1 MKKLLCAAFAAA
13 AIYCGSAAVSTA
25 ATIVIATGIGGTLVA
40 PMNDY
45 EAELKRRGHKVYRGT
60 WLVMPPVKPDYVISH
75 SAAADIAA
83 QTYPRAKHFTI
94 DSTFL
99 NRGCQAGTRCDDY
112 YAPIDKFPFLVC
124 CGGYALRGKT
134 RQFPQQGTLSFF
146 IFAPGHV
153 GLPSKVRPQIIN
165 SIK

>member
-1 MKKLLCAAFAAA
+1 MTKVILPALAGAAAYCLSTATAFAK
-13 AIYCGSAAVSTA
+13 I
-25 ATIVIATGIGGTLVA
+25 IVLLTGIGGALVA

-45 EAELKRRGHKVYRGT
+45 EAELTRLGHKVYRGT
-60 WLVMPPVKPDYVISH
+60 WLVQPAVKPDYVISH

-83 QTYPRAKHFTI
+83 QVYPKAKHFTI

-99 NRGCQAGTRCDDY
+99 NRGCPAGTKCDDY

-134 RQFPQQGTLSFF
+134 TRYPQQGTLSFI

-153 GLPSKVRPQIIN
+153 GLPSKVRPQIIK
-165 SIK
+165 SIR

>member
-1 MKKLLCAAFAAA
+1 MKKFLWPALAGLVAYCLSTVAAFAKT
-13 AIYCGSAAVSTA
+13 V
-25 ATIVIATGIGGTLVA
+25 VLLTGIGGALVA

-45 EAELKRRGHKVYRGT
+45 ETELTRRGHKVYRGT
-60 WLVMPPVKPDYVISH
+60 WLVQPAVKADYVIAH
-75 SAAADIAA
+75 SAGADIAA
-83 QTYPRAKHFTI
+83 VTYPRAKIITL

-99 NRGCQAGTRCDDY
+99 NRGCPQGTSCDDY

-134 RQFPQQGTLSFF
+134 RQFPQSGTLSFF

-153 GLPSKVRPQIIN
+153 SLPSRVRTKVL
-165 SIK
+165 SGIK